1 LEKPVTNLRENAGR
15 NDTVHV
21 SVWHRKGTRCTRC
34 FALFGCLSILCAK
47 VVVVT
52 SVAFYTVHPKNV
64 IILSH
69 YNSDSHESILV
80 ISGTSITEKV
90 GNRKVPTFSVTF
102 VPKIVKI
109 DSCVSGV
116 IARPSSNIFV
126 GTQCS
131 SCSNYRCTECT
142 VQASL

>member
-1 LEKPVTNLRENAGR
+1 M
-15 NDTVHV
+15 HV
-21 SVWHRKGTRCTRC
+21 SLWHRKVTRCTRC

-64 IILSH
+64 ITLSH
-69 YNSDSHESILV
+69 YKSDSRESILI
-80 ISGTSITEKV
+80 ISGTSVTEKV

-102 VPKIVKI
+102 VPKIVKKI

-116 IARPSSNIFV
+116 IARPSSDIFA
-126 GTQCS
+126 GTQCC